1 VSQVA
6 TQEEDDDEYVLKLEP
21 QAGPQTILLA
31 AADVEEVF
39 FGGAL
44 GAGKTL
50 GLVLDFERHH
60 QQNGKITGIALRMTV
75 KELDDMIGKF
85 KEFLEPFGWEYLE
98 GKKDF
103 RHKDGSRLRMRH
115 CESPRDVRRYWGHEY
130 QWMAVDEL
138 GNMPQK
144 TCEAIQRLRS
154 GRLRSSQGKKIR
166 FVATGNPC
174 GDGHEYCFERYIKP
188 YYPHID
194 EETGLEVEPLPQFT
208 PFKNENSNH
217 WMVFIPGRM
226 EDNILML
233 QNDPKYRDRCKDM
246 GPAWYVEALINGDWS
261 KRPEG
266 GMFHR
271 EWFNNRFSL
280 TNPPRFHYKLVS
292 WDTAFNT
299 TADSARSAAT
309 VWGLADD
316 GFYLLEAWAAKVEFP
331 ELEQKAHDLHVAHN
345 ANKTIIE
352 KKASG
357 HSLFQTMKRSKDGVI
372 LPVEAIDVD
381 GDKLRRAFAV
391 TSYFD
396 SNKIFVPFSAPWL
409 NEYIEEMVRFPAPGL
424 KDYVDSSSQGIAK
437 MQKLKQHFEK
447 MKARTTSKVV
457 PLNFM
462 QR

>member
-1 VSQVA
+1 MTTA
-6 TQEEDDDEYVLKLEP
+6 TAEEEEYVIKLEP

-98 GKKDF
+98 GKKIF
-103 RHKDGSRLRMRH
+103 RHDDGSVLRMRH
-115 CESPRDVRRYWGHEY
+115 CEHPRDVSKYWGHEY

-138 GNMPQK
+138 GDMPPK
-144 TCEAIQRLRS
+144 TCEAIQKLRA
-154 GRLRSSQGKKIR
+154 GRLRSSTGKKIR

-174 GDGHEYCFERYIKP
+174 GNGHDYCYNRYIKH
-188 YYPHID
+188 YYGYVD
-194 EETGLEVEPLPQFT
+194 EETGQFVEPLEPFT
-208 PFKNENSNH
+208 PFKNANSDH

-233 QNDPKYRDRCKDM
+233 KNDPKYRDRAKDM
-246 GPAWYVEALINGDWS
+246 GPSWYVEALINGDWS
-261 KRPEG
+261 KKPEG

-271 EWFNNRFSL
+271 EWFNNRFNL
-280 TNPPRFHYKLVS
+280 NNPPRFHYVLVS

-309 VWGLADD
+309 VWGFADD
-316 GFYLLEAWAAKVEFP
+316 GFYLLYAWAAKVEFP
-331 ELEQKAHDLHVAHN
+331 ELEAKAGDIHVAYH

-357 HSLFQTMKRSKDGVI
+357 HSLFQTLKRSKDGVI

-396 SNKIFVPFSAPWL
+396 SGKIFVPANAPWL

-424 KDYVDSSSQGIAK
+424 KDYVDSTSQGITK
-437 MQKLKQHFEK
+437 MQSIKTKW
-447 MKARTTSKVV
+447 ARLNRKVV
-457 PLNFM
+457 PFTASVWSV
-462 QR
+462 